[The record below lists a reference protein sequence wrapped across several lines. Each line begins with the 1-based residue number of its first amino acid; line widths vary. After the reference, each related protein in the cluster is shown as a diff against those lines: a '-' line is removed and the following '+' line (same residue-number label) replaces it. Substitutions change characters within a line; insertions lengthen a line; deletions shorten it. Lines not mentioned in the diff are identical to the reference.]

1 MRYSRTWNKSNN
13 CVDTVQLLMQT
24 LLTQGCDAPWL
35 KALLEKFYYRHL
47 ELLAKSCFFP
57 ISVDWCLSAITQ
69 HTFIRQDYMSIAGGF
84 LQENGNIYLFL
95 GLLPCSSTF
104 LYMLCFYIFLFVVCL
119 FLFACY
125 FFFYCLFFLVSSGF
139 SRVYVQNNSRSR
151 PMDIN
156 NPVSSKCNLFSSC
169 N

>member
-1 MRYSRTWNKSNN
+1 MRYSRAWNKSNN
-13 CVDTVQLLMQT
+13 CVDTVQLLMQK

-57 ISVDWCLSAITQ
+57 IYVDWCLSAITQ
-69 HTFIRQDYMSIAGGF
+69 HTFISQDYMIIAGGF
-84 LQENGNIYLFL
+84 LQENGNSYLFL

-104 LYMLCFYIFLFVVCL
+104 LCMLCFYIFLFVVCL

-125 FFFYCLFFLVSSGF
+125 FFFIVYSFWSLRVSLEF
-139 SRVYVQNNSRSR
+139 MCKTKVVQGQW
-151 PMDIN
+151 I
-156 NPVSSKCNLFSSC
+156 
-169 N
+169 